1 MGCDIHTYKEKR
13 IDGQWVSGETWEVS
27 EDQYSGDSIRYDRTG
42 DTPYRGRNYAQ
53 FGLMAGVRWDS
64 PHTPEVRGIPQDASP
79 EVKREIE
86 QWDSDG
92 HTHSYLT
99 VRELKE
105 LAAKVL
111 VASSDE
117 NHAYAVHGLHS
128 LISSVD
134 EADISPDDI
143 RVVFFFDN

>member
-13 IDGQWVSGETWEVS
+13 IDGQWVSGESWEVS
-27 EDQYSGDSIRYDRTG
+27 EDQYSEDSVRYDRTG
-42 DTPYRGRNYAQ
+42 DTPYRSRNYAQ
-53 FGLMAGVRWDS
+53 FGLMAGVRWDT
-64 PHTPEVRGIPQDASP
+64 PHALEPKGIPDDASP

-86 QWDSDG
+86 QWDCDG

-99 VRELKE
+99 LRELKE

-111 VASSDE
+111 VVGGDD
-117 NHAYAVHGLHS
+117 NLAYAVEGVRA
-128 LISSVD
+128 LIESVD
-134 EADISPDDI
+134 EGANPDDI